1 MTVGFAMRH
10 FSAHSERV
18 GRWQKAAPGHTS
30 SPAGESMTHSHAA
43 LLSQKT
49 QLAIISNSSE
59 TRGHK
64 GDIRGATE
72 QTAVFFLPPNIMANC
87 KNAMKA
93 HHTKGLFIAFFI
105 CLYICIYTDSETDQN
120 RKAQKD

>member
-30 SPAGESMTHSHAA
+30 SPAGDSMTHSHAA

-72 QTAVFFLPPNIMANC
+72 QTAVFTPQYNGKL
-87 KNAMKA
+87 
-93 HHTKGLFIAFFI
+93 
-105 CLYICIYTDSETDQN
+105 
-120 RKAQKD
+120 